1 MTASTRRRRTLG
13 GLAAAGALIAALAL
27 SACSPVGSGPTPSS
41 PNTADGPIPSSEASD
56 RGAAGSKQ
64 DPVAQAPAADVSS
77 LSVARVQ
84 IPSIGVDAAVEPLE
98 RDASGVL
105 LPPVEWED
113 AGWYRAG
120 VLPGQVGPAVI
131 AGHLDTT
138 LREAVFVHLKQLIGG
153 DQVTVTMSDGST
165 ATYAV
170 DRAIDV
176 EKQTFPTEEVYGP
189 TPDAQLRL
197 ITCNG
202 PFDDAAGT
210 YANNYIVFATL
221 VSRTP

>member
-1 MTASTRRRRTLG
+1 MIGAHRRTIG
-13 GLAAAGALIAALAL
+13 TLAAAGALLTALAL
-27 SACSPVGSGPTPSS
+27 SGCATTHTGQTPTS
-41 PNTADGPIPSSEASD
+41 PNAADGPITSSEATD
-56 RGAAGSKQ
+56 RGATGAKQ
-64 DPVAQAPAADVSS
+64 DPVAQAPAADVSA
-77 LSVARVQ
+77 LSVSRVQ

-138 LREAVFVHLKQLIGG
+138 LREAVFVHLKQLVAG

-176 EKQTFPTEEVYGP
+176 EKKTFPTEEVYGP

-202 PFDDAAGT
+202 PFDDAANT
-210 YANNYIVFATL
+210 YANNYVVFASL
-221 VSRTP
+221 VGTTP

>member
-1 MTASTRRRRTLG
+1 MIRAQRRRIGT
-13 GLAAAGALIAALAL
+13 LAAAGALLTALAL
-27 SACSPVGSGPTPSS
+27 SGCATTHAGQKPTS
-41 PNTADGPIPSSEASD
+41 PNAADGPITSSEAAD
-56 RGAAGSKQ
+56 RGAAGAKQ
-64 DPVAQAPAADVSS
+64 DPVAQAPAADVSA
-77 LSVARVQ
+77 LSVSRVQ

-105 LPPVEWED
+105 LPPAEWED

-120 VLPGQVGPAVI
+120 VMPGQVGPAVI

-138 LREAVFVHLKQLIGG
+138 LREAVFVHLKQLVAG

-176 EKQTFPTEEVYGP
+176 EKKTFPTEEVYGP

-202 PFDDAAGT
+202 PFDDAANT
-210 YANNYIVFATL
+210 YANNYVVFASL
-221 VSRTP
+221 VGTTP

>member
-1 MTASTRRRRTLG
+1 MIRAQRRRIGT
-13 GLAAAGALIAALAL
+13 LAAAAALLTALAL
-27 SACSPVGSGPTPSS
+27 SGCATTHAGQTPTS
-41 PNTADGPIPSSEASD
+41 PNAADGPITSSEAAD
-56 RGAAGSKQ
+56 RGAAGAKQ
-64 DPVAQAPAADVSS
+64 DPVAQAPAADVSA
-77 LSVARVQ
+77 LSVSRVQ

-138 LREAVFVHLKQLIGG
+138 LREAVFVHLKQLVAG

-176 EKQTFPTEEVYGP
+176 EKKTFPTEEVYGP

-202 PFDDAAGT
+202 PFDDAANT
-210 YANNYIVFATL
+210 YANNYVVFASL
-221 VSRTP
+221 VGTTP

>member
-1 MTASTRRRRTLG
+1 MTRAPRARISA
-13 GLAAAGALIAALAL
+13 LAVAGALVTALAL
-27 SACSPVGSGPTPSS
+27 SACGATHSGQTPSS
-41 PNTADGPIPSSEASD
+41 PNAADGPLTSSEATD
-56 RGAAGSKQ
+56 RGAAGAKQ
-64 DPVAQAPAADVSS
+64 DPATQAPTADISA
-77 LSVARVQ
+77 LSVSRVQ
-84 IPSIGVDAAVEPLE
+84 IPAIGVDAAVEPLD

-138 LREAVFVHLKQLIGG
+138 LREAVFVHLKQLVAG

-176 EKQTFPTEEVYGP
+176 EKKTFPTEEVYGP

-202 PFDDAAGT
+202 PFDDAANT
-210 YANNYIVFATL
+210 YANNYVVFASL
-221 VSRTP
+221 VGKTP

>member
-1 MTASTRRRRTLG
+1 MIRAQRRRIGT
-13 GLAAAGALIAALAL
+13 LAAAAALLTALAL
-27 SACSPVGSGPTPSS
+27 SGCATTHAGQTPTS
-41 PNTADGPIPSSEASD
+41 PNAADGPITSSEAAD
-56 RGAAGSKQ
+56 RGAAGAKQ
-64 DPVAQAPAADVSS
+64 DPVAQAPAADVSA
-77 LSVARVQ
+77 LSVSRVQ

-120 VLPGQVGPAVI
+120 VMPGQVGPAVI

-138 LREAVFVHLKQLIGG
+138 LREAVFVHLKQLVAG

-176 EKQTFPTEEVYGP
+176 EKKTFPTEEVYGP

-202 PFDDAAGT
+202 PFDDAANT
-210 YANNYIVFATL
+210 YANNYVVFASL
-221 VSRTP
+221 VGTTP

>member
-1 MTASTRRRRTLG
+1 MIRARRRTLG
-13 GLAAAGALIAALAL
+13 TLAAAGALLTALAL
-27 SACSPVGSGPTPSS
+27 SGCATTHSGQTPTS
-41 PNTADGPIPSSEASD
+41 PNAADGPITSSEATD
-56 RGAAGSKQ
+56 RGAAGAKQ
-64 DPVAQAPAADVSS
+64 DPVAQAPAADVGA
-77 LSVARVQ
+77 LSVSRVQ

-98 RDASGVL
+98 RDTSGVL

-138 LREAVFVHLKQLIGG
+138 LREAVFVHLKQLVAG

-165 ATYAV
+165 AIYAV

-176 EKQTFPTEEVYGP
+176 EKKTFPTEEVYGP

-202 PFDDAAGT
+202 PFDDAADT
-210 YANNYIVFATL
+210 YANNYVVFASL
-221 VSRTP
+221 VGTTP

>member
-1 MTASTRRRRTLG
+1 MTGVARRRRTLG
-13 GLAAAGALIAALAL
+13 GLAIAGAVAVALAL
-27 SACSPVGSGPTPSS
+27 SACGSVQSGRTPSS
-41 PNTADGPIPSSEASD
+41 PNAADGPLTSQQAED
-56 RGAAGSKQ
+56 RGAAGAKQ
-64 DPVAQAPAADVSS
+64 DPVAQAPASDVSA
-77 LSVARVQ
+77 LTVARVQ
-84 IPSIGVDAAVEPLE
+84 IPAIGVDAAVEPLE
-98 RDASGVL
+98 RDAAGVL

-138 LREAVFVHLKQLIGG
+138 LREAVFVHLKQLVAG
-153 DQVTVTMSDGST
+153 DQVTVTMSDGSAST
-165 ATYAV
+165 FAV

-176 EKQTFPTEEVYGP
+176 EKQTFPTQEVYGP

-202 PFDDAAGT
+202 PFDDAANT

-221 VSRTP
+221 VSQTP

>member
-1 MTASTRRRRTLG
+1 MTRAPRARISA
-13 GLAAAGALIAALAL
+13 LAVAGALVTALAL
-27 SACSPVGSGPTPSS
+27 SACGTTHSGQTPSS
-41 PNTADGPIPSSEASD
+41 PNAADGPLTASEATD
-56 RGAAGSKQ
+56 RGAAGAKQ
-64 DPVAQAPAADVSS
+64 DPATQAPTADVSA
-77 LSVARVQ
+77 LSVSRVQ
-84 IPSIGVDAAVEPLE
+84 IPAIGVDAAVEPLE

-138 LREAVFVHLKQLIGG
+138 LRDAVFVHLKQLVAG

-176 EKQTFPTEEVYGP
+176 EKKTFPTEEVYGP

-202 PFDDAAGT
+202 PFDDAADT
-210 YANNYIVFATL
+210 YANNYVVFASL
-221 VSRTP
+221 VGKTP

>member
-1 MTASTRRRRTLG
+1 MTRAPRARISA
-13 GLAAAGALIAALAL
+13 LAVAGALVTALAL
-27 SACSPVGSGPTPSS
+27 SACGATHSGQTPSS
-41 PNTADGPIPSSEASD
+41 PNAADGPLTSSEATD
-56 RGAAGSKQ
+56 RGAAGAKQ
-64 DPVAQAPAADVSS
+64 DPATQAPTADVST
-77 LSVARVQ
+77 LSVSRVQ
-84 IPSIGVDAAVEPLE
+84 IPSIGVDAAVEPLD

-138 LREAVFVHLKQLIGG
+138 LREAVFVHLKQLVAG

-176 EKQTFPTEEVYGP
+176 EKKTFPTEEVYGP

-202 PFDDAAGT
+202 PFDDAADT
-210 YANNYIVFATL
+210 YANNYVVFASL
-221 VSRTP
+221 VGKTP

>member
-1 MTASTRRRRTLG
+1 MIMRPRSRRSLS
-13 GLAAAGALIAALAL
+13 GLVVAGAVALAVAL
-27 SACSPVGSGPTPSS
+27 SGCGSTPSGTTPSS
-41 PNTADGPIPSSEASD
+41 PNAADGPITSQEAED
-56 RGAAGSKQ
+56 RGAAGAKQ
-64 DPVAQAPAADVSS
+64 DPVAQQPATDVSA
-77 LSVARVQ
+77 LTVARVQ
-84 IPSIGVDAAVEPLE
+84 IPSIGVDANVEPLE
-98 RDASGVL
+98 RDATGVL

-113 AGWYRAG
+113 AGWYEAG

-138 LREAVFVHLKQLIGG
+138 LREAVFVHLKQLVAG

-165 ATYAV
+165 STFAV

-176 EKQTFPTEEVYGP
+176 EKKAFPTQEVYGP

-202 PFDDAAGT
+202 PFDDAADT
-210 YANNYIVFATL
+210 YANNYVVFATL

>member
-1 MTASTRRRRTLG
+1 MIRAHRRTIG
-13 GLAAAGALIAALAL
+13 TLAAAGALLTALAL
-27 SACSPVGSGPTPSS
+27 SGCATTHAGQTPTS
-41 PNTADGPIPSSEASD
+41 PNAADGPITSSETTD
-56 RGAAGSKQ
+56 RGAAGTKQ
-64 DPVAQAPAADVSS
+64 DPVAQAPAADVSA
-77 LSVARVQ
+77 LSVSRVQ

-138 LREAVFVHLKQLIGG
+138 LREAVFVHLKQLVAG

-176 EKQTFPTEEVYGP
+176 EKKTFPTEEVYGP
-189 TPDAQLRL
+189 TPDPQLRL

-202 PFDDAAGT
+202 PFDDAANT
-210 YANNYIVFATL
+210 YANNYVVFASL
-221 VSRTP
+221 VGTTP